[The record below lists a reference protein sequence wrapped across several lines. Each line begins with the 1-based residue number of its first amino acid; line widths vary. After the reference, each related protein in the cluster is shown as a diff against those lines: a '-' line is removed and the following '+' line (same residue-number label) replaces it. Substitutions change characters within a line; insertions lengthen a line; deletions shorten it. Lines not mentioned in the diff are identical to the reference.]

1 MEQFL
6 TTLVVEFTPQVL
18 FGLIGGAIGGVAA
31 ADKKNYGIKITL
43 IAIIMSA
50 ATGGATADYLSDNH
64 YTTSLFAIMV
74 FTCIVGIPTGAFMDV
89 LVIFSPRFAERV
101 VNLVE
106 NKTIDKL
113 DNIL

>member
-6 TTLVVEFTPQVL
+6 STLLVEFTPQVL

-31 ADKKNYGIKITL
+31 ADKKNYGIKIAI
-43 IAIIMSA
+43 IAIVMSA

-64 YTTSLFAIMV
+64 YTTSLLAIMV
-74 FTCIVGIPTGAFMDV
+74 FTCIVGIPTGSFMDV
-89 LVIFSPRFAERV
+89 LVIFSPRFAEKV
-101 VNLVE
+101 VKLAE
-106 NKTIDKL
+106 SKTINKL